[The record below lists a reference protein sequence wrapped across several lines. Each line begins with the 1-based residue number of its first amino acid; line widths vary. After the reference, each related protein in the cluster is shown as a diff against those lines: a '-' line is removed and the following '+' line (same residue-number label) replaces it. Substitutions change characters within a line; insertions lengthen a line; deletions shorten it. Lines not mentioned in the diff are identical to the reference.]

1 MHNRIAFLFIA
12 LTQIHYFCLMWRSVL
27 ILLLSVTGLHAQVRV
42 SKLVIK
48 ARETYTLQNSD
59 ILVADTLIMM
69 DSSRLVMN
77 KLKPENYLRVRVARF
92 GKDCVIDAK
101 GIGGLPGRDGANGT
115 SPTGPCMGGT
125 PGKNGTRGLDGG
137 RAPSLILYLDRVTIR
152 GQLTIDVSGG
162 DGGRGGHG
170 GAGGGGSPGTMHCN
184 GGNGANG
191 GLAGQGGNGGNG
203 GKLEIIVPQPHAFKD
218 LLLSRKIVAKV
229 NGGAAGPSGRG
240 GYHGGA
246 GLGPNKRNGKDGE
259 PGGYN
264 KNGVS
269 GEHGSLVIKGE

>member
-1 MHNRIAFLFIA
+1 
-12 LTQIHYFCLMWRSVL
+12 MWRNVT
-27 ILLLSVTGLHAQVRV
+27 LLLLLAGSVDAQVRV

-48 ARETYTLQNSD
+48 AKETYVLQNSD

-77 KLKPENYLRVRVARF
+77 KLKPENYLRVRVGRF

-101 GIGGLPGRDGANGT
+101 GVSGQPGRNGT
-115 SPTGPCMGGT
+115 NGTTPTGPCMNGT
-125 PGKNGTRGLDGG
+125 PGKNGTRGLDGTK
-137 RAPSLILYLDRVTIR
+137 AIKLFLYLDRVTIR

-170 GAGGGGSPGTMHCN
+170 GAGGGGSPGTTHCN

-191 GLAGQGGNGGNG
+191 GQAGPGGNGGNG
-203 GKLEIIVPQPHAFKD
+203 GTLEIVVPKPQVFKD
-218 LLLSRKIVAKV
+218 LILSKKIVAKV
-229 NGGAAGPSGRG
+229 TGGAAGPSGRG

-246 GLGPNKRNGKDGE
+246 GLGPNKKNGKDGE
-259 PGGYN
+259 PGPYN
-264 KNGVS
+264 KAGIS
-269 GEHGSLVIKGE
+269 GEQGALIIKGG